1 MVPVFKDAAVIPSA
15 FPAAFATDLLMMPP
29 DRSLKDALAALGEE
43 LLLVDVNDE
52 GVVRDVDVKSDLNAL
67 RICDL

>member
-1 MVPVFKDAAVIPSA
+1 
-15 FPAAFATDLLMMPP
+15 MMPP

-52 GVVRDVDVKSDLNAL
+52 GVVRDVDVKSDLN
-67 RICDL
+67 